1 MDRYFQPQ
9 VAVPLPPPAYTP
21 IPQPTTYCA
30 EEIMAVAKKCK
41 HCGSWLDESSKPSN
55 TKQEINDVRTVNPK
69 AKNGIKTSYVILAIV
84 AVLVIAG
91 GIYWLSASSP
101 NNESPINA
109 AESSIKDPY
118 DASNDTYDKWLGTL
132 KIEGSMYRT
141 CETRCYL
148 ELEKNGDWY
157 KGDIRMFLG
166 DYTDI
171 PKFDAFDGC
180 LYGKIRAKSTGDHL
194 LVTMI
199 SHSTERGRYGNL
211 FENHFNGEEQIFM
224 ISCDG
229 SNYST
234 RAIGK
239 MEHFFDGGEIYTT
252 K

>member
-1 MDRYFQPQ
+1 MEETKKLCP
-9 VAVPLPPPAYTP
+9 
-21 IPQPTTYCA
+21 YCGD
-30 EEIMAVAKKCK
+30 EIMAVAKKCK
-41 HCGSWLDESSKPSN
+41 HCGSWLDESSKPL
-55 TKQEINDVRTVNPK
+55 QERKETQKLHVKSPNQTLKIN
-69 AKNGIKTSYVILAIV
+69 KNYIIIGIV
-84 AVLVIAG
+84 AFVLILG
-91 GIYWLSASSP
+91 GFYWINANTSANNNPMENSSPSAS
-101 NNESPINA
+101 
-109 AESSIKDPY
+109 DPY

-141 CETRCYL
+141 CETLCYL
-148 ELEKNGDWY
+148 KLEKNGDWY

-171 PKFDAFDGC
+171 PKFDAYNGS
-180 LYGKIRAKSTGDHL
+180 LYGKVRAKSTGDHL

-199 SHSTERGRYGNL
+199 SHNTEAGEYQSL

-229 SNYST
+229 SDYSA

-239 MEHFFDGGEIYTT
+239 MEDFFDGGEIYTT